1 MVAEPLNIDLSWDIV
16 IGFEI
21 WRRKL
26 KRMWWLGSKYHH
38 NVGPLFTTNFFVF
51 FFPFILMLFICLCV
65 SCSSLSHIISPFFSL
80 AISLSQFYHYFLH
93 ALSFFSS
100 IFMPRSLSI
109 ILLPSL
115 LSLSYPLLLS
125 SSFGFVLILPSIIYF
140 HHVYFQMPYAFLH
153 SAPFPCHTF
162 SWILLANKPFL
173 G

>member
-65 SCSSLSHIISPFFSL
+65 SCSSLSHISPFFSL

-153 SAPFPCHTF
+153 SALFPCHTF

>member
-1 MVAEPLNIDLSWDIV
+1 LEASIIITWVLFLQQTSLVFFSFYFNALHMLMCFLFISLTYHFPIFFSCYFIVLVLS
-16 IGFEI
+16 
-21 WRRKL
+21 
-26 KRMWWLGSKYHH
+26 
-38 NVGPLFTTNFFVF
+38 LFSTCFVF
-51 FFPFILMLFICLCV
+51 LFF
-65 SCSSLSHIISPFFSL
+65 
-80 AISLSQFYHYFLH
+80 YLH
-93 ALSFFSS
+93 ALSTL
-100 IFMPRSLSI
+100 PCI

-115 LSLSYPLLLS
+115 LSLSYPLLLT